1 MIFCLGLLDGPG
13 QKFQYFFFNLKQ
25 KQLLQT
31 ILAKYALQSEFFLK
45 NIPKKPAI
53 LKILL

>member
-1 MIFCLGLLDGPG
+1 MIFCLDLLDGPG